1 MGILSII
8 EAILFIILSIK
19 KQSIVNNFLINVC
32 VMKLCSF
39 GQLFTILSIMNTIC
53 IYTKYKTLRDVKLSQ
68 SLYTVIFY
76 FLSIVLIISML

>member
-1 MGILSII
+1 
-8 EAILFIILSIK
+8 
-19 KQSIVNNFLINVC
+19 
-32 VMKLCSF
+32 MKLCSF